1 MRGGKSDRRVPT
13 EGASNTNTNTITKYA
28 RLWIVECV
36 RESYKGTMCYLR
48 AKKKKKGQKDK
59 RERERGVL
67 IK

>member
-13 EGASNTNTNTITKYA
+13 EGASNTNTITKYA

>member
-13 EGASNTNTNTITKYA
+13 EGASNTNTIIKYA